1 MSKTYHLI
9 FMVRFLFLPL
19 IFFTQLTTAAT
30 VQGFGDEHFYPMV
43 ERARGQKSKNLL
55 IAGAILSAAS
65 YNKQYEIPEASLSQ
79 HQTGEDLGG
88 GVFSGL
94 IIVSQFIFDD
104 DTYNSISHLRGLA
117 YNLGFVF
124 ATKAVLKGRWPGANY
139 DYQPFPSAHT
149 SIAFMSATSLTYAY
163 GWPMAII
170 AYPAAAFVG
179 YSRLG
184 YDCTRLSDV
193 IAGATIGAWLGRASY
208 YEDAERAKDLRLQKN
223 PKLSSLEVFP
233 IFTSNQIG
241 TVVYYSF

>member
-1 MSKTYHLI
+1 MI
-9 FMVRFLFLPL
+9 RFLFVLTLL
-19 IFFTQLTTAAT
+19 ISQSASAAT
-30 VQGFGDEHFYPMV
+30 IYSFGEEHFYPMV
-43 ERARGQKSKNLL
+43 DRARGQKSKNLL
-55 IAGAILSAAS
+55 IAGAILTAAS
-65 YNKQYEIPEASLSQ
+65 YNKQYELPLATESQ
-79 HQTGEDLGG
+79 IQMGEDLGG

-94 IIVSQFIFDD
+94 IIASQFIFDSD
-104 DTYNSISHLRGLA
+104 AYNYQSHLRGLA
-117 YNLGFVF
+117 YNIGFVF
-124 ATKAVLKGRWPGANY
+124 GMKALLHGRWPGANY

-208 YEDAERAKDLRLQKN
+208 YEDADRAKDLRLQKN
-223 PKLSSLEVFP
+223 PKVTRLEVFP
-233 IFTSNQIG
+233 IFSANQIG

>member
-1 MSKTYHLI
+1 MI
-9 FMVRFLFLPL
+9 RFLFVALL
-19 IFFTQLTTAAT
+19 LNSQLAGAAT
-30 VQGFGDEHFYPMV
+30 IQSFGEQQFYPMV
-43 ERARGQKSKNLL
+43 DRARGQKSKNLL

-65 YNKQYEIPEASLSQ
+65 YNKKYEIPKATESQ
-79 HQTGEDLGG
+79 IKTGEDLGG

-94 IIVSQFIFDD
+94 IIASQFVFDD
-104 DTYNSISHLRGLA
+104 DSYNYQSHLRGLA
-117 YNLGFVF
+117 YNVGFVF
-124 ATKAVLKGRWPGANY
+124 GLKAFLKGRWPGANY
-139 DYQPFPSAHT
+139 NYQPFPSAHT

-193 IAGATIGAWLGRASY
+193 IAGATIGAWIGRASY
-208 YEDAERAKDLRLQKN
+208 YEDVERAKDIRLQKN

-233 IFTSNQIG
+233 IFSSNQIG

>member
-1 MSKTYHLI
+1 
-9 FMVRFLFLPL
+9 MVRFLFLPL
-19 IFFTQLTTAAT
+19 LFVAQFSSAAT
-30 VQGFGDEHFYPMV
+30 VQGFGEEHFYPMV
-43 ERARGQKSKNLL
+43 ERARRDKSKNLL

-65 YNKQYEIPEASLSQ
+65 YNKQYEIPLATQSE

-88 GVFSGL
+88 GVFSGIL
-94 IIVSQFIFDD
+94 IASQFILDD
-104 DTYNSISHLRGLA
+104 DTYNSVSHLRGLA
-117 YNLGFVF
+117 YTIGFVF
-124 ATKAVLKGRWPGANY
+124 GTKALLNGRWPGANY

-163 GWPMAII
+163 GWPMALI

-193 IAGATIGAWLGRASY
+193 IVGATIGAWLGRASY
-208 YEDAERAKDLRLQKN
+208 YEDADKAKDIRLQKN

-233 IFTSNQIG
+233 IFLSNQIG
-241 TVVYYSF
+241 TVVYYKF

>member
-1 MSKTYHLI
+1 MI
-9 FMVRFLFLPL
+9 RFLFVLTLL
-19 IFFTQLTTAAT
+19 ISQSASAAT
-30 VQGFGDEHFYPMV
+30 IYSFGEEHFYPMV
-43 ERARGQKSKNLL
+43 DRARGQKSKNLL
-55 IAGAILSAAS
+55 IAGAILTAAS
-65 YNKQYEIPEASLSQ
+65 YNKQYELPLATESQ
-79 HQTGEDLGG
+79 IQMGEDLGG

-94 IIVSQFIFDD
+94 IIASQFIFDSD
-104 DTYNSISHLRGLA
+104 AYNYQSHLRGLA
-117 YNLGFVF
+117 YNIGFVF
-124 ATKAVLKGRWPGANY
+124 GMKALLHGRWPGANY

-208 YEDAERAKDLRLQKN
+208 YEDAERAKDLRLHKN
-223 PKLSSLEVFP
+223 PKLTTLEVFP
-233 IFTSNQIG
+233 IFSANLIG

>member
-1 MSKTYHLI
+1 MI
-9 FMVRFLFLPL
+9 RFLFLALLL
-19 IFFTQLTTAAT
+19 ISQGLMAAT
-30 VQGFGDEHFYPMV
+30 IQGFSDEHFYPMV

-65 YNKQYEIPEASLSQ
+65 YNKQYEIPEATESQ
-79 HQTGEDLGG
+79 IKMGEDLGG

-94 IIVSQFIFDD
+94 IIASQFIFDSD
-104 DTYNSISHLRGLA
+104 VYNYQSHLRGLA
-117 YNLGFVF
+117 YDIGFVF
-124 ATKAVLKGRWPGANY
+124 GMKAFLHGRWPGANY

-184 YDCTRLSDV
+184 YDCTRMSDV
-193 IAGATIGAWLGRASY
+193 IVGATIGAWLGRASY
-208 YEDAERAKDLRLQKN
+208 YENADAAKDLRLQKDS
-223 PKLSSLEVFP
+223 KTSTLEVFP
-233 IFTSNQIG
+233 LFSSGQIG

>member
-1 MSKTYHLI
+1 MI
-9 FMVRFLFLPL
+9 RFLFLLTLL
-19 IFFTQLTTAAT
+19 ISQVVTAAT
-30 VQGFGDEHFYPMV
+30 IYSFGDEHFYPMAD
-43 ERARGQKSKNLL
+43 RARGQKSKNLL

-65 YNKQYEIPEASLSQ
+65 YNKQYELPLATESQ
-79 HQTGEDLGG
+79 IQMGEDLGG

-94 IIVSQFIFDD
+94 IIASQYIFDSD
-104 DTYNSISHLRGLA
+104 AYNYQSHLRGLA
-117 YNLGFVF
+117 YNVGFVF
-124 ATKAVLKGRWPGANY
+124 GMKALLHGRWPGANY

-208 YEDAERAKDLRLQKN
+208 YEDAESAKDIRLQKN
-223 PKLSSLEVFP
+223 PKLTSLEVLP